1 MELSHSMNAILPVL
15 AIKDGLKGKDI
26 RDVIKQ
32 LFLIDAGT
40 KFLPFLLSRLM
51 GGLRDKRN
59 KSLTDSMTDVE
70 AKEREKKLSSIEI
83 FRLFDKEHGNDIYD
97 ALIWRLC
104 DLPQTKHLR
113 MSVNGYFVIAN
124 KQVIR
129 VDQEIYAKQIS
140 VVYDDKKA
148 VQESC
153 IEVFSHSMDLLEL
166 KQYLNDLLHKYDLQ
180 RNNQLGQTLYY
191 FDEIPLTLPHHI
203 DGSVNYNI
211 APKAMSFTMSKLY
224 TNKSMDNVYGSA
236 MDIVRKRVR
245 FFANNKKWYQDKGV
259 PHTLGILLYG
269 EPGCG
274 KTSMI
279 KALSRECQRHVFNIK
294 LSDYTTVSQISTL
307 FFNERV
313 CVVKE
318 GVNTYYNIPIDKRV
332 IVLEDIDC
340 LTNIFAAREAAAADD
355 QDMPEI
361 ERFGFNNPMFNAA
374 APLLQQKAGAQL
386 TQPPQQVQH
395 SQKLTL
401 SYFLNVLDGVLET
414 PGRIVIL
421 TSNHPEKLDP
431 ALIRPGR
438 VDLKVHFQR
447 CTREDIREMISKI
460 TGECVTV
467 EDLENVPEMVWTPA
481 EVTQKI
487 FELIDE
493 PVSDIIKVLEKKN

>member
-1 MELSHSMNAILPVL
+1 MDLSQSMNAILPVL
-15 AIKDGLKGKDI
+15 AVKDGLKGKDI

-40 KFLPFLLSRLM
+40 KFLPFIMSRLM
-51 GGLRDKRN
+51 HGVLGRRRKA
-59 KSLTDSMTDVE
+59 LTDSTNDVE

-153 IEVFSHSMDLLEL
+153 VEVFSYSMDLLEL
-166 KQYLNDLLHKYDLQ
+166 KQYLNDLLHKYDLH

-203 DGSVNYNI
+203 DGSINYNI
-211 APKAMSFTMSKLY
+211 APKTMSFTMSKLY

-245 FFANNKKWYQDKGV
+245 FFVNNKKWYQDKGV

-318 GVNTYYNIPIDKRV
+318 GVNIYYNIPIDKRV

-340 LTNIFAAREAAAADD
+340 LTNIFAAREAASGARTEPE
-355 QDMPEI
+355 PEI
-361 ERFGFNNPMFNAA
+361 ESFGFNNPMFNAA
-374 APLLQQKAGAQL
+374 APVKMSPL
-386 TQPPQQVQH
+386 QPPQQVQH

-421 TSNHPEKLDP
+421 TSNHPEKLDS

-447 CTREDIREMISKI
+447 CTQEDIREMISKI
-460 TGECVTV
+460 TGECITV
-467 EDLENVPEMVWTPA
+467 KDLEHVPEMVWTPA

-487 FELIDE
+487 FELINE
-493 PVSDIIKVLEKKN
+493 PVSDIIKALEAKI

>member
-1 MELSHSMNAILPVL
+1 MNAILPVL
-15 AIKDGLKGKDI
+15 AVKDGLKGKDI

-40 KFLPFLLSRLM
+40 KFLPFLMSRLM
-51 GGLRDKRN
+51 NGVIGRRRKA
-59 KSLTDSMTDVE
+59 LTDSITDVE

-129 VDQEIYAKQIS
+129 VDQEIYAKQVS

-153 IEVFSHSMDLLEL
+153 VEVFSYSMDLLEL
-166 KQYLNDLLHKYDLQ
+166 KQYLNDLLHKYDLH

-211 APKAMSFTMSKLY
+211 APKTMSFTMSKLY

-245 FFANNKKWYQDKGV
+245 FFVNNKKWYQDKGV

-318 GVNTYYNIPIDKRV
+318 GVNIYYNIPIDKRV

-340 LTNIFAAREAAAADD
+340 LTNIFAAREAASAAR
-355 QDMPEI
+355 PEP
-361 ERFGFNNPMFNAA
+361 ESEFESFGFNNPMFNAA
-374 APLLQQKAGAQL
+374 APIKTSQL
-386 TQPPQQVQH
+386 PPPSQQVQH

-460 TGECVTV
+460 TGACITV
-467 EDLENVPEMVWTPA
+467 EDLKNVPEMVWTPA

-493 PVSDIIKVLEKKN
+493 PVSDIIKILETKN

>member
-15 AIKDGLKGKDI
+15 AVKDGLKGKDI

-40 KFLPFLLSRLM
+40 KFVPFFMSRLM
-51 GGLRDKRN
+51 GGLLNRRK
-59 KSLTDSMTDVE
+59 KALTDSITDVE

-97 ALIWRLC
+97 ALMWRLC

-129 VDQEIYAKQIS
+129 VDQELYTRQIS
-140 VVYDDKKA
+140 VIYDDKKA

-153 IEVFSHSMDLLEL
+153 VEVFSYSMDLLEL
-166 KQYLNDLLHKYDLQ
+166 KQYLNDLLHKYDLH

-203 DGSVNYNI
+203 DGSVNYNV
-211 APKAMSFTMSKLY
+211 APKTMSFTMSKLY

-245 FFANNKKWYQDKGV
+245 FFVNNKKWYQDKGV
-259 PHTLGILLYG
+259 PHTLGIMLYG

-294 LSDYTTVSQISTL
+294 LSDYTTVSQISNL

-313 CVVKE
+313 CVVKD
-318 GVNTYYNIPIDKRV
+318 GVNIYYNIPIDKRV

-340 LTNIFAAREAAAADD
+340 LSKIFAAREAATAAAADEAA
-355 QDMPEI
+355 PEI
-361 ERFGFNNPMFNAA
+361 ESYGFNNPMFNAA
-374 APLLQQKAGAQL
+374 APLKISQL
-386 TQPPQQVQH
+386 APQPPQQVQH

-447 CTREDIREMISKI
+447 CTREDIREMICKI

-467 EDLENVPEMVWTPA
+467 DDLIDVPDMVWTPA

-493 PVSDIIKVLEKKN
+493 PVSDIIKALQKN

>member
-15 AIKDGLKGKDI
+15 AVKDGLKGKDI
-26 RDVIKQ
+26 RDVVKQ

-40 KFLPFLLSRLM
+40 KFVPFFISRLM
-51 GGLRDKRN
+51 GGLLNRRK
-59 KSLTDSMTDVE
+59 KALTDSISDVE

-97 ALIWRLC
+97 ALMWRLC

-129 VDQEIYAKQIS
+129 VDQEIYARQNS

-153 IEVFSHSMDLLEL
+153 VEVFSYSIDLLEL
-166 KQYLNDLLHKYDLQ
+166 KHYLNDLLHKYDLH

-203 DGSVNYNI
+203 DGSVNYNV

-245 FFANNKKWYQDKGV
+245 FFINNKKWYQDKGV
-259 PHTLGILLYG
+259 PHTLGIMLYG

-294 LSDYTTVSQISTL
+294 LSDYTTVSQISNL

-313 CVVKE
+313 CVVKD
-318 GVNTYYNIPIDKRV
+318 GANNYYNIPIDKRV

-340 LTNIFAAREAAAADD
+340 LSKIFAAREAAAADD
-355 QDMPEI
+355 QVTPEI
-361 ERFGFNNPMFNAA
+361 ESYGFNNPMFNAV
-374 APLLQQKAGAQL
+374 APLKISQL
-386 TQPPQQVQH
+386 APQQVQH

-460 TGECVTV
+460 TGECVTA
-467 EDLENVPEMVWTPA
+467 EDLSDVPDMVWTPA

-493 PVSDIIKVLEKKN
+493 PVSDIIKVLKKN